1 MAALESYAAATAGSL
16 FQLAAFILDPAADAA
31 AASRHAGIAYAVTG
45 LLRGLPWQIAAGQ
58 TYVPRE
64 LYAWPDL
71 KTDRPALDAALA
83 RLRALVRQ
91 HLMALAAEPAAK
103 AGKAA
108 PAFLPAALCELYLRQ
123 MEKPGY
129 DPLTTLIEVPQW
141 RRQWGSG
148 APPARSAESRAG
160 FPLARNG
167 LERAHDIAAPPR
179 PSGPARMNEQTRAAK
194 KAEGPDYSK
203 SLYLPQTDFPMR
215 AGLPQKEP
223 ELLARWREIELYQ
236 RLREAGQR
244 RPKFVLHDGPPYAN
258 GNIHIGH
265 ALNKILKDLVTRS
278 QQMTGKGFELRSRLG
293 LPRPADR
300 MEDRGRISR

>member
-1 MAALESYAAATAGSL
+1 MDRAADYAYCETQIRRNDPDRWLASLFLPSMLRSHVIALYAFSDEIARVRAHVSEPLLGEIRFQYWRDVITGERGADAPVAAALIDTVERFGLPREKLVSLIDARLFDLYDASMPSMAALESYAAATAGSL

-141 RRQWGSG
+141 RRQWG
-148 APPARSAESRAG
+148 
-160 FPLARNG
+160 LW
-167 LERAHDIAAPPR
+167 
-179 PSGPARMNEQTRAAK
+179 RAARK
-194 KAEGPDYSK
+194 
-203 SLYLPQTDFPMR
+203 
-215 AGLPQKEP
+215 
-223 ELLARWREIELYQ
+223 
-236 RLREAGQR
+236 
-244 RPKFVLHDGPPYAN
+244 
-258 GNIHIGH
+258 IG
-265 ALNKILKDLVTRS
+265 
-278 QQMTGKGFELRSRLG
+278 
-293 LPRPADR
+293 
-300 MEDRGRISR
+300 